1 MAAKGKLY
9 MIPTPLGENAP
20 MEVLPISVKQIVVQL
35 KEFVVENEK
44 TARAFLKKMEIETPQ
59 NDLVIHV
66 LGKYTDK
73 KEIPTFLDACERGE
87 NIGLVSEA
95 GFPGIADPGSDI
107 VRMAHQRG
115 IRVVPLVGPTSFALA
130 LMASG
135 LNGQSFHF
143 HGYLPIEGSDRLK
156 AIKAL
161 EKESA
166 RTGATQMFM
175 ETPFR
180 NKKLVEVLLTALS
193 PETDFCVACNLN
205 QQDETIITKKVKEW
219 KKQEANHFD
228 KKPALFLILAR

>member
-1 MAAKGKLY
+1 MVTKGKLY

-20 MEVLPISVKQIVVQL
+20 MEVLPISVKRIVSEL

-44 TARAFLKKMEIETPQ
+44 SARAFLKKMEINTPQ
-59 NDLVIHV
+59 NELVIHI

-73 KEIPTFLDACERGE
+73 KDIPTFLDACERGG

-107 VRMAHQRG
+107 VRIAHQRG

-143 HGYLPIEGSDRLK
+143 HGYLPIEGLERNK
-156 AIKAL
+156 AIKAI

-180 NKKLVEVLLTALS
+180 NKKMMEVLLTALS
-193 PETDFCVACNLN
+193 PETDLCVACNLN

-228 KKPALFLILAR
+228 KKPAIFLILAR

>member
-1 MAAKGKLY
+1 

-20 MEVLPISVKQIVVQL
+20 LEVLPISVKRIVSEL

-44 TARAFLKKMEIETPQ
+44 SARAFLKKMEIATPQ
-59 NDLVIHV
+59 NELIIHV
-66 LGKYTDK
+66 LGKHTDK
-73 KEIPTFLDACERGE
+73 KEIPSFLAACENGE
-87 NIGLVSEA
+87 NVGVVSEA

-143 HGYLPIEGSDRLK
+143 HGYLPIEGLERIK
-156 AIKAL
+156 AIKAI

-180 NKKLVEVLLTALS
+180 NKKLLEVLLTSLL
-193 PETDFCVACNLN
+193 PDTDLCVACNLN
-205 QQDETIITKKVKEW
+205 QADETIITKRVRDW

-228 KKPALFLILAR
+228 KKPAIFLILAR